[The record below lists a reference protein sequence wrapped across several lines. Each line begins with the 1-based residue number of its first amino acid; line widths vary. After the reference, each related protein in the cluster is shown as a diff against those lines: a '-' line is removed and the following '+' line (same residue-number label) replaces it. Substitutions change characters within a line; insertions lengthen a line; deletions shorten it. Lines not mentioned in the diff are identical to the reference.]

1 MARARRKTDL
11 LCGGVGGCGRRRFG
25 TIALTRLPRRASV
38 GGDRRCGS
46 SLRGPV
52 GSQHHDHVA
61 AVLLRTGLDETEI
74 RDLFAE
80 PAQEPE
86 TQLGATLLATPEHD
100 RHLDLVTRLEEPHHV
115 TLLGLVVVRVDLR
128 PELHLLDDGLLLV
141 APRFAGLQCALVLEL
156 AEVHELAHRR
166 PRHRS
171 NLDQVQVDVRG
182 QLKGALQG
190 DDAHLFTLRTDQT
203 DLTSPDLF
211 VHAWFDADGASS
223 ERTVSAPARI
233 RRANAANV
241 GRPRC
246 PRVPG
251 AGKAEGPGIC
261 QGPLDRS
268 SAPMRTHPEPR
279 TAPRRTGPE
288 TG

>member
-100 RHLDLVTRLEEPHHV
+100 RHLDLVARLEEPHHV
-115 TLLGLVVVRVDLR
+115 TLLGLVVVRIDLR
-128 PELHLLDDGLLLV
+128 PELHFLDDGLLLV
-141 APRFAGLQCALVLEL
+141 ASRFAGLECALVLEL

-171 NLDQVQVDVRG
+171 NLDQIQIDIRG
-182 QLKGALQG
+182 QLQGALERH
-190 DDAHLFTLRTDQT
+190 DADLLTLRTDQT

-223 ERTVSAPARI
+223 ERCFSALPRP
-233 RRANAANV
+233 RPRTSAANV
-241 GRPRC
+241 GRPLAPC
-246 PRVPG
+246 AG
-251 AGKAEGPGIC
+251 AGKAEGPGYA
-261 QGPLDRS
+261 GARS
-268 SAPMRTHPEPR
+268 TGH
-279 TAPRRTGPE
+279 RRP
-288 TG
+288 